1 MVLRRVNMTLP
12 DWCIAELKR
21 IGCGNTSKGCRI
33 LAHKNVKIEA
43 KVGRKQKSNAHKGAF

>member
-1 MVLRRVNMTLP
+1 MTLP